1 VIPAAAALFAA
12 AGLALHPA
20 LSADRR
26 VWLIAAL
33 GGLAVL
39 SLAWALVMRW
49 TTPLA
54 WGLAL
59 LGAEYA
65 AWLAARGVD
74 VDTRA
79 PLYAAGLLLTAELA
93 FDGLERSVV
102 RSEAEVVAR
111 RGLQLAGLAVGAVAV
126 GSVVLAAA
134 TIPVGGSV
142 ALTVLGVA
150 AATLALAL
158 IARLAS
164 RREQ

>member
-1 VIPAAAALFAA
+1 MIPAAAALFAA

-26 VWLIAAL
+26 VWLVAAL
-33 GGLAVL
+33 AALAVV
-39 SLAWALVMRW
+39 SIASALVMRW

-59 LGAEYA
+59 LGAEYG
-65 AWLAARGVD
+65 AWLAMRGAD
-74 VDTRA
+74 IDTRA

-93 FDGLERSVV
+93 FDGLERSVA

-111 RGLQLAGLAVGAVAV
+111 RGLQLAGLAIGAVAIGAV
-126 GSVVLAAA
+126 ILGAA
-134 TIPVGGSV
+134 TIPVSGSV
-142 ALTVLGVA
+142 VLTVLGVG

-158 IARLAS
+158 IVRLA
-164 RREQ
+164 R